1 MNMAQENLS
10 KADLITILQ
19 QQNAAKKK
27 HEKINSFL
35 QEENTYLKSQVE
47 LTIYQKMQS
56 LLKNKFT
63 QC

>member
-1 MNMAQENLS
+1 MAQENLS